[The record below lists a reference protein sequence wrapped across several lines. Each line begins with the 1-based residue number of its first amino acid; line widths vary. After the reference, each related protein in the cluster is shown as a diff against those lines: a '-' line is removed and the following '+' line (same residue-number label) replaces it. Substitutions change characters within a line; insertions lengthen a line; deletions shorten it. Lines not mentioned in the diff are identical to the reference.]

1 MKKLIS
7 LFVLLLIAFNTFST
21 LTVTP
26 LWERSRAQ
34 SNAATNVTI
43 AASTKQKTIAIARD
57 TIFLQDNN
65 AGLIYCYSAST
76 GDYLT
81 SFVSLT
87 SDMDLTAD
95 DAGNLVSFGPEGAT
109 TLNAH
114 VREANGTYTEILLGA
129 IPSKASYPTIVGD
142 IQTKAYVWAF
152 PTVSNTTGGGVY
164 CFEITNK
171 IVSSIKLVDLSFLKT
186 YFNNLSHFVTPISSD
201 LAIVNMH
208 NAVSFFIDK
217 RVTYSAIG
225 DLTMFITAYIPI
237 ANSMP
242 TQNGGDYFTYN
253 GRNYLVQGVV
263 GTSGLNYAGAFK
275 IYDITN
281 PTSVSVVYERT
292 TDLGVEAFA
301 IPQIMHFQT
310 VVKADG
316 VYIYQYAPLNGM
328 AAYKFTDDTATGL
341 VQNKS
346 IFSCYADNGSV
357 KVVAPVGELVE
368 LYNLAGQLITSTTT
382 CQTITSLHAANNHF
396 VIVRIGGE
404 SQKVVL

>member
-129 IPSKASYPTIVGD
+129 IPAKASYPTIVGD
-142 IQTKAYVWAF
+142 IQTKAYVWVF
-152 PTVSNTTGGGVY
+152 PSITSGNDAAVY
-164 CFEITNK
+164 CYEITNK
-171 IVSSIKLVDLSFLKT
+171 VVSDVKMISLTF
-186 YFNNLSHFVTPISSD
+186 FNVLTGRTHFVTPISSD

-208 NAVSFFIDK
+208 NGFSFFIDK
-217 RVTYSAIG
+217 RTTYSAIG
-225 DLTMFITAYIPI
+225 DLTMFITKSLPI
-237 ANSMP
+237 ANSLP

-253 GRNYLVQGVV
+253 GRNYFVQGVV
-263 GTSGLNYAGAFK
+263 GTSGLTYAGAFK
-275 IYDITN
+275 IYDVTN

-292 TDLGVEAFA
+292 TDLGVAATATPE
-301 IPQIMHFQT
+301 IMHFQT

-328 AAYKFTDDTATGL
+328 AAYKFVDDSTVAL
-341 VQNKS
+341 VENS
-346 IFSCYADNGSV
+346 ASSSCYVEDGVV
-357 KVVAPVGELVE
+357 KVVAPLGKRVE

-382 CQTITSLHAANNHF
+382 CQPITSLNAANHHV
-396 VIVRIGGE
+396 VIVRIAGE
-404 SQKVVL
+404 VHKVVL